1 MNNLIP
7 QLSCV
12 VPVYNVESYLDEC
25 IESVLNQSF
34 IDFELILVD
43 DGSTDDSRVI
53 CEKYARRDVR
63 IKFFHKP
70 NGGVTSARKFGVEQA
85 IGEYI
90 IFVDSDDTLPKDSF
104 KVLIADCSDFDI
116 VVGCLD
122 HRISK
127 TELILSASEFISGLL
142 ESRILPSPCGR
153 IIRRKLFVS
162 RVFEIPPTILKGE
175 DYLMNLRL
183 ACQAQ
188 RIKVINRCVY
198 NYRIHSKSATHTFVS
213 TLAYEKLFDYYLV
226 ESLIDFE
233 WGGKSDSILHQRI
246 GAVKTLILS
255 KCVLDA
261 NDDFVW
267 KVKNDSRR
275 LKGRLQLDELL
286 VLKVHSLFVCR
297 LLLRVHDKLKAIL
310 F

>member
-25 IESVLNQSF
+25 IESILSQSF
-34 IDFELILVD
+34 VDFELLLVD

-53 CEKYARRDVR
+53 CEKYASQDGR
-63 IKFFHKP
+63 IKCFHKS
-70 NGGVTSARKFGVEQA
+70 NGGVTSARKLGVEQA

-104 KVLIADCSDFDI
+104 GALIADCSDFDI
-116 VVGCLD
+116 VVGRLE
-122 HRISK
+122 HRIDKS
-127 TELILSASEFISGLL
+127 ELILSAPEFIAGLL
-142 ESRILPSPCGR
+142 ESKILPSPCGR
-153 IIRRKLFVS
+153 IIRRKLFTS
-162 RVFEIPPTILKGE
+162 KVFEIPPTILKGE

-183 ACQAQ
+183 ACQAKY
-188 RIKVINRCVY
+188 IKIINRRVY
-198 NYRIHSKSATHTFVS
+198 NYRIHPKSVTHTFVS
-213 TLAYEKLFDYYLV
+213 TLAYEKLFDHYLI

-233 WGGKSDSILHQRI
+233 WKGKSDSILHQRI
-246 GAVKTLILS
+246 GALKTLILS
-255 KCVLDA
+255 KSVLDL
-261 NDDFVW
+261 NDDFVR
-267 KVKNDSRR
+267 KVKNNSNH

-286 VLKVHSLFVCR
+286 VLKIHSLFVCR
-297 LLLRVHDKLKAIL
+297 LLLRVHDKLKTI